1 MIDDAVS
8 EKVIGACMEVHT
20 QLGPGLLEGVY
31 EECVCYE
38 LQLRGI
44 EFARQV
50 LVPVRYKGLDLDSH
64 YRLDLVVENRH
75 EQRALTSGYS

>member
-1 MIDDAVS
+1 MIDNAVS